1 MRLNMVSELKLI
13 NLENTKT
20 NKILTKGNKIVTERN
35 NKKRGGN
42 EFSVIS
48 LRFLIMKK
56 LNYMYI
62 YNLHV

>member
-1 MRLNMVSELKLI
+1 MVSELKLI

>member
-1 MRLNMVSELKLI
+1 MVSELKLI

-48 LRFLIMKK
+48 LRFLIKKK

>member
-1 MRLNMVSELKLI
+1 MVSELKSI

-20 NKILTKGNKIVTERN
+20 NKILTKRNKIVTEIN
-35 NKKRGGN
+35 NKKGGGN
-42 EFSVIS
+42 EFNVIS

>member
-1 MRLNMVSELKLI
+1 MVSELKLI

-42 EFSVIS
+42 EF
-48 LRFLIMKK
+48 R
-56 LNYMYI
+56 Y
-62 YNLHV
+62 

>member
-1 MRLNMVSELKLI
+1 MRLNMVSELKSI

-20 NKILTKGNKIVTERN
+20 NKILTKRNKIVTEIN
-35 NKKRGGN
+35 NKKGGGN
-42 EFSVIS
+42 EFNVIS

>member
-1 MRLNMVSELKLI
+1 MVSELKLI

-56 LNYMYI
+56 FTDKNHPRTNAI
-62 YNLHV
+62 

>member
-48 LRFLIMKK
+48 LRFLIKKK